1 MRHSAQSMVTSSPS
15 GSDVTTERTEVAL
28 GSAGVSELGCCMA
41 KKLAEAVDELLDA
54 LVWMRRKAKKHEP
67 VDDVID
73 ALMKMRRR
81 AKRKLAKTHPKK
93 SPKAKKRKRLSSQ
106 GRK

>member
-1 MRHSAQSMVTSSPS
+1 
-15 GSDVTTERTEVAL
+15 
-28 GSAGVSELGCCMA
+28 MA

-67 VDDVID
+67 VDEVID

-81 AKRKLAKTHPKK
+81 AKKKLAKNHPKK
-93 SPKAKKRKRLSSQ
+93 SQAAVNRKRLSSQ